1 LEATS
6 GDLGCNSGYDKQ
18 RDPNPDESYGEQQA
32 VLRRDA
38 TVKAILDE
46 AGDFGL
52 RYVMPVDR
60 RTAVANGSSSQP

>member
-38 TVKAILDE
+38 TFKAILDE
-46 AGDFGL
+46 AGDF
-52 RYVMPVDR
+52 RASVCDAR
-60 RTAVANGSSSQP
+60 